1 MPKGVLTLSLPP
13 LAVPSW
19 SWPVQ
24 TPAALAKKL
33 SRPALPACP
42 GHVFRVRAQH
52 DNRQWRMATFGTNVS
67 LPAVVACSQ
76 VCMSVSCKC
85 VQQSSF
91 PVSCMHAAKFALQP
105 SLQSSQV
112 CCFPDPG
119 LSCPCPASWCRQ
131 IQLMMMMRRS
141 GILPL

>member
-1 MPKGVLTLSLPP
+1 MPEGVLTLSFPP

-24 TPAALAKKL
+24 TPALAKKL

-52 DNRQWRMATFGTNVS
+52 DNRQWRISTFGTHVS
-67 LPAVVACSQ
+67 LPAAVASNQ

-112 CCFPDPG
+112 CWFLNLCRAAKFAG
-119 LSCPCPASWCRQ
+119 FLILACPAPV
-131 IQLMMMMRRS
+131 LHLGAGRS
-141 GILPL
+141 K